1 MKLILFITL
10 MSSTI
15 FSQCDD
21 NFTFFENVPNS
32 INILSGDSCFYN
44 SDINV
49 INELINLN
57 SLEYNSPL
65 EVGTQTWY
73 NGRIRIWIAG
83 NYFSGVNAPLDTL
96 PENFGDLDDLRSLY
110 LEWNNIQYMPESF
123 ENLTNLISLYI
134 SNNGLTNI
142 IENIGNLTQLYNL
155 DLGYN
160 RIEYIPD
167 SFTELTNLQYLWLF
181 NNQIETLPEDF
192 CDLNINWSGMD
203 PAWYPYFAIGGNN
216 LCENVPECVANSS
229 HFEFSL
235 DQFYYS
241 FLVEMPQECTEQ
253 INESNKIIK
262 YTLGKPY
269 PNPFNPILIIP
280 IDISKVDNYS
290 ITIFDIKGM
299 RIIDLIKNERFKIG
313 QYQIYWDANQF
324 PSGVYFIELKSSI
337 NSILEKVILEK

>member
-1 MKLILFITL
+1 

-167 SFTELTNLQYLWLF
+167 SFTELTNLQY
-181 NNQIETLPEDF
+181 
-192 CDLNINWSGMD
+192 
-203 PAWYPYFAIGGNN
+203 
-216 LCENVPECVANSS
+216 
-229 HFEFSL
+229 
-235 DQFYYS
+235 
-241 FLVEMPQECTEQ
+241 
-253 INESNKIIK
+253 
-262 YTLGKPY
+262 
-269 PNPFNPILIIP
+269 
-280 IDISKVDNYS
+280 
-290 ITIFDIKGM
+290 
-299 RIIDLIKNERFKIG
+299 
-313 QYQIYWDANQF
+313 
-324 PSGVYFIELKSSI
+324 
-337 NSILEKVILEK
+337 